1 MFWRKK
7 KPEGPRGELPP
18 HQAPIKELMR
28 WGIDHPGITPILPVI
43 DKKDWSLVVDGE
55 VDVSFKLNW
64 DDFMALPQVEVVSN
78 FHCVEGW
85 SVLSQKWGG
94 VLFSVLQERVK
105 PKEVAKYALFEC
117 ADGYT
122 TSLPLSDLQGGDVVL
137 AHRLNGADLSQPLG
151 GPMRLVVPKKY
162 AYKSAMWLTKIT
174 FVSHDKLG
182 FWERG
187 YYSNTADI
195 WTNDRYRNDN

>member
-7 KPEGPRGELPP
+7 KPEEPRSDLPP
-18 HQAPIKELMR
+18 DQAPIKEILR
-28 WGIDHPGITPILPVI
+28 WGIDHHGITPILPVI
-43 DKKDWSLVVDGE
+43 DKKDWRLVVNG
-55 VDVSFKLNW
+55 DVEAPLNLSW

-94 VLFSVLQERVK
+94 VLFITLQERSK
-105 PKEVAKYALFEC
+105 PREGVEFALFTC

-122 TSLPLSDLQGGDVVL
+122 TSLPLYDLQGGDIVL
-137 AHRLNGADLSQPLG
+137 AHKLNGNDLSQPLG
-151 GPMRLVVPKKY
+151 GPMRLVVPQKY
-162 AYKSAMWLTKIT
+162 AYKSPMWLTKIT
-174 FVSHDKLG
+174 FSTRDRLG

-187 YYSNTADI
+187 YYSNTADV
-195 WTNDRYRNDN
+195 WTNDRYRNDT